1 MPVQVRASES
11 FRAEVVL
18 KRASDGR
25 TDRLSQAFYIMRGNY
40 YYNNNNNNKNKIIN
54 K

>member
-1 MPVQVRASES
+1 MPVQVRALES
-11 FRAEVVL
+11 FRAGVGIVL

-40 YYNNNNNNKNKIIN
+40 DNNNKIIN